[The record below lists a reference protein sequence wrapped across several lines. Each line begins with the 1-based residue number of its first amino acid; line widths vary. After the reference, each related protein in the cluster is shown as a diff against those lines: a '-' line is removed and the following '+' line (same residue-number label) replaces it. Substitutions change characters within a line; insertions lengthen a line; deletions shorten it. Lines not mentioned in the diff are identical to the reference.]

1 MESRS
6 IHFQKFFNIYFRSP
20 IHTGNPSSK
29 VKRVSKRYEIAS
41 GAYVHFYIFLGRV
54 KLLYFSLVS
63 LEINGSSICTVPPS
77 SSPSV
82 SLYKTFE
89 KIQIWKIVKIL
100 TALLLGQS
108 VIQSERVK

>member
-1 MESRS
+1 MKLPVAPTRS
-6 IHFQKFFNIYFRSP
+6 IFISFRDAF
-20 IHTGNPSSK
+20 
-29 VKRVSKRYEIAS
+29 Y
-41 GAYVHFYIFLGRV
+41 FYISLEQTQP
-54 KLLYFSLVS
+54 KYFSLVS

-108 VIQSERVK
+108 VTQSERLNNFLF

>member
-1 MESRS
+1 MKLPVAPTRE
-6 IHFQKFFNIYFRSP
+6 FQQTQPK
-20 IHTGNPSSK
+20 
-29 VKRVSKRYEIAS
+29 
-41 GAYVHFYIFLGRV
+41 
-54 KLLYFSLVS
+54 YFSLVS